1 MPASDDVTR
10 WISGL
15 AVGDEDA
22 AQVLWEKYFVKLV
35 QYARR
40 KLHDAPLRTFD
51 EEDVALSAM
60 FSFCRGMEAG
70 RFERVEGRDDLWKLL
85 VTITARKVYAQQ
97 RRAMTE
103 KRGGGKVRGESVF
116 QRYDSEDDLQS
127 GMAAILGNEPTPELA
142 NILVENTRQYL
153 DCLDDENLRR
163 VAQLKLEGWNNDEI
177 AKRQS
182 CVRRTVERKLER
194 IREKWSKMGLNP

>member
-70 RFERVEGRDDLWKLL
+70 RFERVEGR
-85 VTITARKVYAQQ
+85 ARELEEAPVSEPLRAAQ
-97 RRAMTE
+97 RPRSFPRPPAW
-103 KRGGGKVRGESVF
+103 
-116 QRYDSEDDLQS
+116 Y
-127 GMAAILGNEPTPELA
+127 
-142 NILVENTRQYL
+142 
-153 DCLDDENLRR
+153 
-163 VAQLKLEGWNNDEI
+163 
-177 AKRQS
+177 
-182 CVRRTVERKLER
+182 
-194 IREKWSKMGLNP
+194 